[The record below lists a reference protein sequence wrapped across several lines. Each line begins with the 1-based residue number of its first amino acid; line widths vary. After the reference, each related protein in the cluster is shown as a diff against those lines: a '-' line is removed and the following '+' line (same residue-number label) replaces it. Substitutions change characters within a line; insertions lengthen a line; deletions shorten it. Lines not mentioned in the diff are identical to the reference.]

1 MKTII
6 FDFNKTL
13 YNPETDA
20 LYADAM
26 MTCEMLRS
34 RGYRLLLLSQQ
45 KSERSELITKMG
57 LSTVFERVVLTTIK
71 DISSFERLL
80 DGLEVVSVTV
90 VGDGLDREIRIG
102 SELGYRTI
110 FVDRESGEKQP
121 SRYTNA
127 AWRTITELHHILEC
141 LP

>member
-13 YNPETDA
+13 YNPETEA

-26 MTCEMLRS
+26 TTCEMLRS

-45 KSERSELITKMG
+45 KSERPELITKMG
-57 LSTVFERVVLTTIK
+57 LSSIFERVVLTATK
-71 DISSFERLL
+71 DVSSFERLL
-80 DGLEVVSVTV
+80 NGFETASVTV

-121 SRYTNA
+121 SRDTNT
-127 AWRTITELHHILEC
+127 AWRTVTELHHLLEC